1 VLKHIGNM
9 FTTISHTWLAVLIVL
24 FAIIYKLYDLESI
37 MQEQTVDIVHAEQ
50 NIETLNL
57 RIDMLETK
65 IRNMQ

>member
-1 VLKHIGNM
+1 MLKHIGNM

>member
-1 VLKHIGNM
+1 MSQYIRNL
-9 FTTISHTWLAVLIVL
+9 FTDAFYAWLAILIVL

-57 RIDMLETK
+57 KIDMLETK

>member
-1 VLKHIGNM
+1 ML
-9 FTTISHTWLAVLIVL
+9 S
-24 FAIIYKLYDLESI
+24 AIIYKLYDLESI

-57 RIDMLETK
+57 KIDMLETK